1 MPYQVV
7 ASTGEKSAD
16 VAVKSGSGTL
26 WGAQLNG
33 ASAAATLVLYDG
45 ADATG
50 KKLCEL
56 ESAIDGLEAITFPA
70 GLSFGDGLF
79 ADVTGVGATYVAWY
93 E

>member
-1 MPYQVV
+1 MPYPVV
-7 ASTGEKSAD
+7 SSSGEKNSD
-16 VAVKSGSGTL
+16 TQIKSTSGTL

-70 GLSFGDGLF
+70 GLSFADGLF
-79 ADVTGVGATYVAWY
+79 ADVGGTGATYVAWY